1 MQNQCTSSD
10 NTTCDAGYFCP
21 SNAGTEAKDC
31 LACKSDCATCTGT
44 SAEDATCLTCADGKY
59 LSGGACTE
67 CDTKCATCS
76 GSEDTACQSCTNGN
90 FLNVTTCATCV
101 SGTTMNCT
109 CGTSQNCSTCS
120 DDMAKC
126 ATCSGEYDMA
136 ANPPCSKCKA
146 GYFETSET
154 PKTCTKC
161 DEKCATCTAA
171 DSCQTCANGN
181 VLNGNTCSACVSGQ
195 TMSCTCGTSKH
206 CSTCDSN
213 EMTKCK
219 TCINDY
225 DPNGETPC
233 EKCKPKYFE
242 DSTTSPSKCTACSS
256 NCITCTSSTVCNTCE
271 DGFYIKDNQC
281 IACNTTQMTACTCKA
296 AKNCQTCKSSEMGKC
311 ETCIGNFD
319 AKGTT
324 PCQNCLVGFFKGGD
338 SGTDTCT
345 ACDGKCATCTAL
357 NTCQTCKD
365 GNVLINSTCVPC
377 STNQMTACTC
387 QTAKNCSTC
396 ETDTSKCKTCINNFD
411 PSGGTACKNCL
422 PAFFKQ
428 NKDGNETCT
437 ACSDNCTNCTS
448 ESACTACKDGFSL
461 ESNQCVSCA
470 DENCADCALNK
481 NKCKKCVYNMY
492 LNFRTQCQQCL
503 NGDRIRC
510 DCGTVVNCDTCST
523 DTPQTCGDCLRGYV
537 IDKSGSCTICALDF
551 VQIGDKCVRCRANY
565 CEKCSADALKCEKC
579 RNNFAPNHVGC
590 EACSLDGPEC
600 VCQAAVHCA
609 VCSADGDKC
618 KSCVAG
624 YQIDDKETCTNCAI
638 NYVKIGEKCVKC
650 QVDNCDTCSTDAQTC
665 VKCKN
670 NFVPNGNKCDACRD
684 NGPEC
689 LCGTAV
695 NCATCAPNADKCKSC
710 VGNFDPKATT
720 PCTDCLDGFFKSDVS
735 GKSTCTACSDKC
747 TNCTSADTCTA
758 CQDGFSVDGNKCV
771 TCEDTNCKIC
781 SANKNVCTKCNT
793 GYLTVDGK
801 CERQCYQG
809 QSVCATNQICLT
821 TCKTCSENCMTCE
834 GSIASCTSCAPGF
847 TLDRS
852 SCAACSTGCADCT
865 GNKNVCNLCKDGYF
879 GISGVCAPCK
889 QNATAQCE
897 CSGAA
902 NCATCNNA
910 KSGTCGTC
918 IAGYKMSASN
928 TCTEC
933 ADGYL
938 MVDRVCTK
946 CEKSCKICY
955 ESIDKCSSCADS
967 YTMSIKQ
974 TCEKDCTT
982 VLTNGKA
989 CVGGKVVECDDDYDQ
1004 ITACKCGAAV
1014 NCQECNERNMNTCES
1029 CMPGYKLIGG
1039 SCGQC
1044 AVGATTVGLFCFDP
1058 SIGSQNFLSGGAIA
1072 GIVIA
1077 VLVVIGLV
1085 AGGAFWYVKRSK
1097 HTPAEIG
1104 LVDRRLQ

>member
-1 MQNQCTSSD
+1 MED
-10 NTTCDAGYFCP
+10 IPGTCKKDSNSCAKGYFCP
-21 SNAGTEAKDC
+21 DPALEQDLQEMACVKCNENCLTCSGNSEVSWKCESCESERYLSYNSYCRNCHSDCPSCTGPEQDCGGCKDGLYDPSGVCEVCPGNSSQKIDCVCGTSKNCLDCNSLDMKKCGTCQEGYDINSSTPCEDCLPGYGSIAIKGENICVKCDMTCKECSGTETTCTACNDGFILSESTCTKC
-31 LACKSDCATCTGT
+31 LAEKNQICPCGNSPNCTTCNDTDTNECATCKSHYDNTVNPPC
-44 SAEDATCLTCADGKY
+44 SACESKYFEEAITDEKECTLCKNSCDTCLNANTCLTC
-59 LSGGACTE
+59 
-67 CDTKCATCS
+67 
-76 GSEDTACQSCTNGN
+76 QNGN
-90 FLNVTTCATCV
+90 YLENEQCQLCSVGQKIA
-101 SGTTMNCT
+101 CT
-109 CGTSQNCSTCS
+109 CGN
-120 DDMAKC
+120 AKHC
-126 ATCSGEYDMA
+126 GT
-136 ANPPCSKCKA
+136 
-146 GYFETSET
+146 
-154 PKTCTKC
+154 C
-161 DEKCATCTAA
+161 DEKKPTTCL
-171 DSCQTCANGN
+171 TCMHGFASTKEG
-181 VLNGNTCSACVSGQ
+181 VCD
-195 TMSCTCGTSKH
+195 TCG
-206 CSTCDSN
+206 
-213 EMTKCK
+213 E
-219 TCINDY
+219 
-225 DPNGETPC
+225 
-233 EKCKPKYFE
+233 
-242 DSTTSPSKCTACSS
+242 
-256 NCITCTSSTVCNTCE
+256 
-271 DGFYIKDNQC
+271 
-281 IACNTTQMTACTCKA
+281 
-296 AKNCQTCKSSEMGKC
+296 
-311 ETCIGNFD
+311 
-319 AKGTT
+319 
-324 PCQNCLVGFFKGGD
+324 GFFKNGSD
-338 SGTDTCT
+338 D
-345 ACDGKCATCTAL
+345 
-357 NTCQTCKD
+357 NF
-365 GNVLINSTCVPC
+365 
-377 STNQMTACTC
+377 
-387 QTAKNCSTC
+387 TC
-396 ETDTSKCKTCINNFD
+396 E
-411 PSGGTACKNCL
+411 PCL
-422 PAFFKQ
+422 
-428 NKDGNETCT
+428 T
-437 ACSDNCTNCTS
+437 TNC
-448 ESACTACKDGFSL
+448 AQCPVRKDRCT
-461 ESNQCVSCA
+461 
-470 DENCADCALNK
+470 
-481 NKCKKCVYNMY
+481 KCVYNMY

-503 NGDRIRC
+503 KGDRILC
-510 DCGTVVNCDTCST
+510 HCGNVVNCATCST
-523 DTPQTCGDCLRGYV
+523 DKLQTCGDCMSGYE

-747 TNCTSADTCTA
+747 TNCTSAVTCTA

-771 TCEDTNCKIC
+771 TCEDANCNIC

-801 CERQCYQG
+801 CELKCYQG
-809 QSVCATNQICLT
+809 QSVCAANQICLT

-834 GSIASCTSCAPGF
+834 VTVTSCTSCAPGF

-852 SCAACSTGCADCT
+852 SCAACSAGCADCT

-879 GISGVCAPCK
+879 GISGVCQSC
-889 QNATAQCE
+889 QNNSTAQCE

-928 TCTEC
+928 TCAEC

-955 ESIDKCSSCADS
+955 ESIEKCSICADS

-974 TCEKDCTT
+974 TCEKDCTP

-989 CVGGKVVECDDDYDQ
+989 CVGGKAVECDDDYDQ
-1004 ITACKCGAAV
+1004 ITACKCGAAA
-1014 NCQECNERNMNTCES
+1014 NCQECNERNMSTCES

-1039 SCGQC
+1039 SCTQC